1 MKYLN
6 NFKIDQE
13 SLTFDVNNISHAFLN
28 AIRRLIISD
37 VPTLGFRTEYGKESD
52 IVIHKNTSSLH
63 NEFLAHRI
71 SLVPVHYDSKKIE
84 SFEKDKL
91 EFFIDVTNNTTKP
104 MDVTT
109 EHIQIRD
116 LTRDPPVL
124 LSNQVC
130 RKFFPPNRI
139 TGDFILLNRLK
150 ANKGSSS
157 DDGETLN
164 ITMKADYS
172 SGKEHSRYCP
182 TCVSIFTNRRDEEKI
197 KLELEKR
204 LKEKEI
210 YLQAQNSKN
219 MTSEEKEDFIQ
230 TFMLGEA
237 DRYFLTDAEGE
248 PNAFT
253 FTIESDGRIMSHNIF
268 DKALFI
274 LEDRINKFMVKIQDE
289 EKMEIQK
296 SNTVMFSYDFI
307 FEDEDYTLCYLY
319 QYYLYQF
326 FQNVEDPKIK
336 YVGCNVPHPLEN
348 KMVLR
353 ISLTDS
359 NLNTDYIK
367 GLIKETSDELKKII
381 HLLQNE
387 MKAEKSFVLD
397 R

>member
-37 VPTLGFRTEYGKESD
+37 VPTLGFRTQYGKESD
-52 IVIHKNTSSLH
+52 IVILKNTSSLH

-71 SLVPVHYDSKKIE
+71 SLVPVNYDSKKIE

-124 LSNQVC
+124 LSKEVC

-139 TGDFILLNRLK
+139 TKDFILLNRLK

-157 DDGETLN
+157 EDGETLN

-172 SGKEHSRYCP
+172 PGKEHSRYCP
-182 TCVSIFTNRRDEEKI
+182 TCVSIFTNRRDDEKI

-210 YLQAQNSKN
+210 YLQAQNGKN

-274 LEDRINKFMVKIQDE
+274 LEDRINKFMVKIQEE

-307 FEDEDYTLCYLY
+307 F
-319 QYYLYQF
+319 
-326 FQNVEDPKIK
+326 
-336 YVGCNVPHPLEN
+336 
-348 KMVLR
+348 
-353 ISLTDS
+353 
-359 NLNTDYIK
+359 
-367 GLIKETSDELKKII
+367 
-381 HLLQNE
+381 
-387 MKAEKSFVLD
+387 
-397 R
+397 